1 MSPLQSPSLPISPPC
16 FASARYQTPHE
27 TLVVDSSVENRKLLS
42 PQSRRGN
49 RAPLPIVSFFVR
61 LQSSRR
67 VRRFRTIRLN
77 SRLPTRSEAE
87 LVDFVEGASGR
98 FPSVETQE
106 EANDVVGFSL
116 GNNGEFP
123 KKDDNGGCEEN
134 GVLPS
139 LVKEGLSMPK
149 KESFDFD
156 DQNGD
161 LGISRGGDAGGVVM
175 SKEQGNLITNELGL
189 DSCRRSGCLLDDNV
203 MKSIRRLPIEEC
215 VKILDLVQCDGNS
228 LTISDYNDILVAL
241 VKARELDS
249 AVDLFSTLESHDIS
263 LDTFSY
269 SIMVQCWCKKNEPDE
284 ARRVLDEMMQ
294 RGFNPNVITF
304 TNLVNCLCK
313 RGRVTK
319 AFEVFEIMSRI
330 GCEPTIWTYNCLIGG
345 LCYVGRLEEALE
357 LLKKIKNS
365 SKKPDI
371 YTFTLVIDGFC
382 KVSRSDEAMDL
393 LKEAERTGIVPT
405 VVTYNALLNGYCKEN
420 RPLEALHLLKDMQQ
434 AIGCKPDLISY
445 SIVLQGLLRVGEISS
460 AWKTF
465 KKMNEV
471 GFEADKRAMN
481 TLLRGLCKQSMT
493 NNEVLKDAKE
503 LFKKIQEVSY
513 GPSPYTYCL
522 MIQALAKGGEIDEA
536 VAHLHEMM
544 KEGYSPRI
552 MTYNVVLRVLCDEGR
567 VYEALDLL
575 LDMITRDVIPSRFS
589 FSIVLNEFCRQGQML
604 DAYSVYA
611 AAIKRG
617 VIPYWKRKD
626 ERKDNKESDQTLDKE
641 VEEIA
646 N

>member
-42 PQSRRGN
+42 PQSRRG
-49 RAPLPIVSFFVR
+49 V
-61 LQSSRR
+61 
-67 VRRFRTIRLN
+67 
-77 SRLPTRSEAE
+77 
-87 LVDFVEGASGR
+87 GGR

-139 LVKEGLSMPK
+139 LVKEVLSMPK

-161 LGISRGGDAGGVVM
+161 LGISRGGDGGGVVM
-175 SKEQGNLITNELGL
+175 SKEQG
-189 DSCRRSGCLLDDNV
+189 
-203 MKSIRRLPIEEC
+203 PIE
-215 VKILDLVQCDGNS
+215 S
-228 LTISDYNDILVAL
+228 
-241 VKARELDS
+241 
-249 AVDLFSTLESHDIS
+249 
-263 LDTFSY
+263 
-269 SIMVQCWCKKNEPDE
+269 
-284 ARRVLDEMMQ
+284 
-294 RGFNPNVITF
+294 
-304 TNLVNCLCK
+304 
-313 RGRVTK
+313 
-319 AFEVFEIMSRI
+319 
-330 GCEPTIWTYNCLIGG
+330 
-345 LCYVGRLEEALE
+345 
-357 LLKKIKNS
+357 
-365 SKKPDI
+365 
-371 YTFTLVIDGFC
+371 
-382 KVSRSDEAMDL
+382 
-393 LKEAERTGIVPT
+393 
-405 VVTYNALLNGYCKEN
+405 
-420 RPLEALHLLKDMQQ
+420 
-434 AIGCKPDLISY
+434 
-445 SIVLQGLLRVGEISS
+445 GEISS

-481 TLLRGLCKQSMT
+481 TLLRGLCKQSIT
-493 NNEVLKDAKE
+493 NDEVLKDAKE

-536 VAHLHEMM
+536 VAHLHEMI

-567 VYEALDLL
+567 AYEALDLL

-589 FSIVLNEFCRQGQML
+589 FSIVLNEFCRQGKML

-626 ERKDNKESDQTLDKE
+626 ERKDNKEYDQTLDKE

-646 N
+646 S

>member
-16 FASARYQTPHE
+16 FASARYQTPMKPSSW
-27 TLVVDSSVENRKLLS
+27 TLLWRIGSSLVPNPVEVIELLSQLYLSLLDYKVVDE
-42 PQSRRGN
+42 
-49 RAPLPIVSFFVR
+49 
-61 LQSSRR
+61 
-67 VRRFRTIRLN
+67 
-77 SRLPTRSEAE
+77 
-87 LVDFVEGASGR
+87 

-393 LKEAERTGIVPT
+393 LKEAERMGIVPT

-434 AIGCKPDLISY
+434 AMGCKPDLISY

-544 KEGYSPRI
+544 KEG
-552 MTYNVVLRVLCDEGR
+552 
-567 VYEALDLL
+567 
-575 LDMITRDVIPSRFS
+575 FS
-589 FSIVLNEFCRQGQML
+589 FSIVLNEFCRQGKML

-626 ERKDNKESDQTLDKE
+626 ERKDNKEYDQTLDKE

-646 N
+646 S